1 MAKATRTER
10 KKGAS
15 RTRAGAARA
24 TSRKPA
30 SMPRIHVDLRPLAR
44 VVGLLVV
51 VAVAGLGVDWA
62 VAQLD
67 RPIQKVNVS
76 GELHYID
83 AASIERLAAG
93 HIADGVLTTDLPG
106 VQRLLMQSPWIERAA
121 VRRQWPGVLHIWLE
135 ERVPVARWGK
145 QSLLTAAGSIFTPQQ
160 NIDWIGLPRLDGPEG
175 HQAAVLEQYRWL
187 SSNLQEIG
195 LEVVAV
201 NLEPRGVWR
210 LELHE
215 GQGVQLYLG
224 QRDLAQK
231 LARFK
236 AIYQLTLQPQMEQI
250 ARIDLRYSNGIAVLW
265 KTGTQTHEQV

>member
-1 MAKATRTER
+1 MAKPARMER
-10 KKGAS
+10 KQGAS
-15 RTRAGAARA
+15 RTRAAANRA
-24 TSRKPA
+24 QARKTA
-30 SMPRIHVDLRPLAR
+30 SMPRIHIDLRPLAR
-44 VVGLLVV
+44 LVGLLGV
-51 VAVAGLGVDWA
+51 VAVAVLGIDWA
-62 VAQLD
+62 VGQLD
-67 RPIQKVNVS
+67 RPIQKVNVT

-83 AASIERLAAG
+83 AASIERMAAE

-106 VQRLLMQSPWIERAA
+106 VQRLLRQSPWIERAA

-145 QSLLTAAGSIFTPQQ
+145 QSLLTPAGNIFTPQQ

-175 HQAAVLEQYRWL
+175 HQAGVLEHYRWFN
-187 SSNLQEIG
+187 SSLQEIG

-201 NLEPRGVWR
+201 TLEPRGVWHI
-210 LELHE
+210 ELRE

-265 KTGTQTHEQV
+265 KTGTQTHERV